1 MHFTLLTLF
10 PEMFPGVLAHSLAG
24 KALEKGLWSYEAI
37 NIRDFA
43 TDKHGTVDDTPY
55 GGGAGM
61 VMKADVLGAAIEFA
75 IQSSVDRVQSS
86 DSCHSRE
93 NGNPAEVATHEINNI
108 SDWIPASTGMKDGLP
123 STINRQP
130 PTKLIYPS
138 PRGKLLTQA
147 KVNELV
153 EHKNLTILCGRYEG
167 VDERVLQKYNI
178 EEVSLGDYIL
188 SGGEI
193 AAFTILDACIRK
205 INGVLG
211 NPETH
216 SQESFEGEFAN
227 LLEYPLYTRPAV
239 WQGLEVPEVLQSGN
253 HKLIAEWRK
262 AQSEAITKARRPDLI
277 KQVISGSDS
286 VSK

>member
-24 KALEKGLWSYEAI
+24 KALENGLWSYDTI

-61 VMKADVLGAAIEFA
+61 VMKADVLGKALEFA
-75 IQSSVDRVQSS
+75 L
-86 DSCHSRE
+86 SCHSRE
-93 NGNPAEVATHEINNI
+93 NGNPAEIKANEIINNTPHT
-108 SDWIPASTGMKDGLP
+108 SPLP
-123 STINRQP
+123 QGEREFFPQKSP
-130 PTKLIYPS
+130 STKLIYPS
-138 PRGKLLTQA
+138 PRGKLLNQA
-147 KVNELV
+147 KINEFV
-153 EHKNLTILCGRYEG
+153 AHKNLSILCGRYEG
-167 VDERVLQKYNI
+167 VDERVLEKYEI

-193 AAFTILDACIRK
+193 AAITILDACIRK
-205 INGVLG
+205 INGVIG

-216 SQESFEGEFAN
+216 LQESFEGEFAN

-239 WQGLEVPEVLQSGN
+239 WQGLAVPEVLQNGN
-253 HKLIAEWRK
+253 HKLIADWRK
-262 AQSEAITKARRPDLI
+262 AQSEAITKARRPDLL
-277 KQVISGSDS
+277 KDNLLKGS
-286 VSK
+286 